1 MIPIQPFFIETKKK
15 YWGLLEGR
23 WYTYRNLHQFGLN
36 WLCEPGDKSYKP
48 QYFFSIS
55 MKNGCLLTIVYKFI
69 TRLAGNFFSYHY
81 MLGTTVFSTSIL
93 EFPLKVGE
101 KPINK
106 KSQQCK
112 SEFVYKNKCYHICQK
127 NNHFYTHWI
136 SSQHI
141 W

>member
-1 MIPIQPFFIETKKK
+1 
-15 YWGLLEGR
+15 
-23 WYTYRNLHQFGLN
+23 
-36 WLCEPGDKSYKP
+36 
-48 QYFFSIS
+48 

-127 NNHFYTHWI
+127 NNHFYTH
-136 SSQHI
+136 
-141 W
+141 